1 MFQNIKSLKFNKFQY
16 FLLSTVSENWVILF
30 RVIEMTSVE
39 ILIYYRRNALAG
51 QINNVTFYVFGKLDS
66 TIKLAENIEHY

>member
-51 QINNVTFYVFGKLDS
+51 QINNVLCFWQ
-66 TIKLAENIEHY
+66 A